1 MPTNRRWVLAAR
13 PQGEP
18 SPDDFR
24 LETAEIDASAP
35 PDMVLIRNRHLS
47 LDPYMRLRMNDEKS
61 YVPPYQIGET
71 LGGQTVGEVVASGSA
86 DFKPGD
92 SVIATGGWQDYALV
106 PAKMV
111 RRIDP
116 DRIRAPAWLGV
127 MGMPGFTAWI
137 GLDLVGG
144 VKQGE
149 TLVVGA
155 ATGPVGSMVGQ
166 LAKRAGARTVAIA
179 GGAEKCAL
187 ARETFGFDAAIDHR
201 DPDFAKHLAEACP
214 DGIDIYFEN
223 IGGPVLEAVLPL
235 LNDFARIPVCGLIA
249 HYNESAPSP
258 DASPLAK
265 VMRKVLVQRLHLRG
279 FIVSDHF
286 ARYPDFIREVAP
298 LVGKGEIVG
307 LEDVVDG
314 LENAPQALIGLLA
327 GRNRG
332 KCVVAID

>member
-13 PQGEP
+13 PKGEP
-18 SPDDFR
+18 APDDFQ
-24 LETAEIDASAP
+24 LETHEIDASAP
-35 PDMVLIRNRHLS
+35 PDMVLVRNRHLS

-61 YVPPYQIGET
+61 YVPPYELGET
-71 LGGQTVGEVVASGSA
+71 LGGQTIGEVVASGSA

-92 SVIATGGWQDYALV
+92 SVIGSGGWQDYALL

-116 DRIRAPAWLGV
+116 DRIRAPAWLGM

-144 VKQGE
+144 VKAGE
-149 TLVVGA
+149 TFVVGA
-155 ATGPVGSMVGQ
+155 ATGPVGSMAGQ
-166 LAKRAGARTVAIA
+166 LARRAGARTIAIA

-187 ARETFGFDAAIDHR
+187 ARETFGFDEAIDHR
-201 DPDFAKHLAEACP
+201 DPDFAERLADACP
-214 DGIDIYFEN
+214 DGIDVYFEN
-223 IGGPVLEAVLPL
+223 VGGAVFEAVLPL

-249 HYNESAPSP
+249 HYNESASP
-258 DASPLAK
+258 ADASPLAR
-265 VMRKVLVQRLHLRG
+265 VMRAVLVQRLFLRG
-279 FIVSDHF
+279 FIVSDQI
-286 ARYPDFIREVAP
+286 ARYPDFLGEVAP

-307 LEDVVDG
+307 LEDVVTG

>member
-1 MPTNRRWVLAAR
+1 MPINRRWILVAR

-18 SPDDFR
+18 VAEDFR
-24 LETAEIDASAP
+24 LEAQEIDACAP
-35 PDMVLIRNRHLS
+35 PDTVLVRNRHLS

-61 YVPPYQIGET
+61 YVPPFEIGET

-86 DFKPGD
+86 DFTPGD
-92 SVIATGGWQDYALV
+92 SVITSGGWQDYALV

-116 DRIRAPAWLGV
+116 ERIRAPAWLGV
-127 MGMPGFTAWI
+127 IGMPGFTAWI

-144 VKQGE
+144 VKRGE

-166 LAKRAGARTVAIA
+166 LARRAGARTVAVA
-179 GGAEKCAL
+179 GGVEKCAL

-201 DPDFAKHLAEACP
+201 DPDFAHRLAEACP
-214 DGIDIYFEN
+214 DGIDLYFEN
-223 IGGPVLEAVLPL
+223 IGGPVLEAILPL

-249 HYNESAPSP
+249 HYNESTPTP
-258 DASPLAK
+258 DSSPLAK
-265 VMRKVLVQRLHLRG
+265 VMRKVLVQRLLLRG
-279 FIVSDHF
+279 FIVSDHL
-286 ARYPDFIREVAP
+286 ARYPDFLGEVVP
-298 LVGKGEIVG
+298 LVGNGEIVG
-307 LEDVVDG
+307 LEDVVEG

-327 GRNRG
+327 GHNRG